1 MRPPNPPIKR
11 GPGRPRKHPPA
22 DFAKALA
29 YDLASSPERIA
40 EIDRAK
46 YLFGLDEPSLEHP
59 ALTIPADWNLG
70 AMLNVRNHGEYVVT
84 LFPEEY
90 DYRKPERALRFSN
103 SFEAQAFVSAWYS
116 RTYEHP

>member
-1 MRPPNPPIKR
+1 MT
-11 GPGRPRKHPPA
+11 
-22 DFAKALA
+22 ALQA
-29 YDLASSPERIA
+29 ALEPLLE
-40 EIDRAK
+40 EISVK
-46 YLFGLDEPSLEHP
+46 P
-59 ALTIPADWNLG
+59 ALDIPADWNLG
-70 AMLNVRNHGEYVVT
+70 ALLNVRNHGEYVVT